1 MNIWI
6 DADACPVVIRDIIVK
21 AANRTKIPTTFL
33 ANHYLKL
40 PPSPLVSFKQVSSG
54 FDEADNEIVRLCQPG
69 DLVISSDIPLAN
81 DVIEKGA
88 FVITSRG
95 EQFTKENIKAKL
107 NMRDFMDTMRSSGMQ
122 SGGQAPLSQAD
133 RMAFSNE
140 LDKVL
145 TRYLK
150 QIKR

>member
-40 PPSPLVSFKQVSSG
+40 PPSPFVSFKQVSSG